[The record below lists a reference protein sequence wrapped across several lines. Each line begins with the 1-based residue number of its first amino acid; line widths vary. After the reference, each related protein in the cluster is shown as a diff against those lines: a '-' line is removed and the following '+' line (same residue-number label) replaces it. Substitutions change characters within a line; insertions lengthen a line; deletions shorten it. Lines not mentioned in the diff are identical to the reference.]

1 MSQTSSAA
9 AEAANA
15 GSLDD
20 PAAAVSHMD
29 GSTPAHLSA
38 DPLLSFGQSRT
49 PAEIFCPPVYICAP
63 LVGVTPGAST
73 FRQDATRPFLLPAPL
88 GSQAIFTAFDLNVK
102 AQGSS
107 TRDTKGLSFLPGIG
121 NRKLHTMMEVEE
133 AMVHFSAHQK
143 HLVREGPC
151 GATWIQRVYKETA
164 GAASAVSPLDSISVK
179 TTLMEYTGYCLNT
192 GDGKGGG
199 SGGIYHLCYG
209 VATLTGVRA
218 WLAGCSKEELRTAA
232 SWNEPIASFW
242 RHAEWDAKQV
252 PNLLAPT
259 QITPQLTPSA
269 HIHPGVSTHISST
282 GILDGGNKGD
292 KSSVNGSSGG
302 QATDLLVHTKINPL
316 QTPSATPSAGTHPGV
331 DTHISSTDILDSGGN
346 KGDEGS
352 VNGPSGGPATEPS
365 GFECQRFGCD
375 EKFQSEQDRDVHQQ
389 GCEGLVN
396 GASDVEELE
405 ESDVEKEE
413 ENKKRPSSPGGAE
426 AEGPKK
432 SRLEAPI
439 NSSVDAPPAYPSR
452 VNVRILNER
461 GGESTVAFNQVQHR
475 MYEDLKSE
483 DGRFMQKLM
492 SPEFAAMQ
500 EHFIATLLGEARH
513 SGTLQMEA
521 NKAATAARQ
530 AASNLALNIEENKQ
544 RLMASEARET
554 VLSKQAVGL
563 SIEVSSLKRD
573 AGMAESRCEARLLSL
588 REELDGQQESIKSVL
603 VGMVKQL
610 GLEDRVAGRDPK
622 MHTHHTPAPPAP
634 PRATPPTG
642 VVTEENVQGWID
654 FWKKAPHHAA
664 SEEIMRRFLTNVTFM
679 IDKVH
684 KDKCFYCAEEV
695 KCQTTHS
702 GSRFYVHK
710 DTQNN
715 CKTSK
720 CSARSI
726 TCRKCESA
734 NFTHYHHVHAAC
746 PFDFDFCK
754 KIAADG
760 RLKDELAKNS
770 ARKVKAETER
780 LQKQEEKERKQREEI
795 EAANRLQ
802 ALKDEESLKEMLAQV
817 EKMKEKV
824 NKSKASVASGP
835 DPSSAS
841 GFCARAPKTP
851 PAQARSPPASTEA
864 SRGERVPDEW
874 EFIPARGLSKAT
886 LLRWGMPA
894 KPSDWEQWNS
904 MSH

>member
-1 MSQTSSAA
+1 
-9 AEAANA
+9 
-15 GSLDD
+15 
-20 PAAAVSHMD
+20 
-29 GSTPAHLSA
+29 
-38 DPLLSFGQSRT
+38 
-49 PAEIFCPPVYICAP
+49 
-63 LVGVTPGAST
+63 
-73 FRQDATRPFLLPAPL
+73 
-88 GSQAIFTAFDLNVK
+88 
-102 AQGSS
+102 
-107 TRDTKGLSFLPGIG
+107 
-121 NRKLHTMMEVEE
+121 
-133 AMVHFSAHQK
+133 MVHFSDHQK

-179 TTLMEYTGYCLNT
+179 ETLMEYTGYCLNT

-209 VATLTGVRA
+209 VATLTGVKA

-232 SWNEPIASFW
+232 SVWNEPIASFL
-242 RHAEWDAKQV
+242 RHAEWDATQV
-252 PNLLAPT
+252 PNLVAPT
-259 QITPQLTPSA
+259 QTTPHQTSSA
-269 HIHPGVSTHISST
+269 GIHPGVSTHISST
-282 GILDGGNKGD
+282 GILDGGENKGD
-292 KSSVNGSSGG
+292 KSSVKGSSGG
-302 QATDLLVHTKINPL
+302 QATNPVEYT
-316 QTPSATPSAGTHPGV
+316 QTTPHQTSSAGIHPGV
-331 DTHISSTDILDSGGN
+331 DTHILSTGILDGGENKDDKSSINGSSGGL
-346 KGDEGS
+346 
-352 VNGPSGGPATEPS
+352 ATGPS

-375 EKFQSEQDRDVHQQ
+375 EKFQSEQDRNVHQQ
-389 GCEGLVN
+389 GCGGLAN
-396 GASDVEELE
+396 AASDVEELAE
-405 ESDVEKEE
+405 TDVELEE
-413 ENKKRPSSPGGAE
+413 ENKKRPGSPGGAE
-426 AEGPKK
+426 AGGPKK
-432 SRLEAPI
+432 PRLEDPI
-439 NSSVDAPPAYPSR
+439 NSSVDVPPTYQPR
-452 VNVRILNER
+452 VSVRILNER

-521 NKAATAARQ
+521 NKSATAARQ

-770 ARKVKAETER
+770 ARKVKAEAER

-851 PAQARSPPASTEA
+851 PAQARSLPTSTEA

-886 LLRWGMPA
+886 LFRWGMPA